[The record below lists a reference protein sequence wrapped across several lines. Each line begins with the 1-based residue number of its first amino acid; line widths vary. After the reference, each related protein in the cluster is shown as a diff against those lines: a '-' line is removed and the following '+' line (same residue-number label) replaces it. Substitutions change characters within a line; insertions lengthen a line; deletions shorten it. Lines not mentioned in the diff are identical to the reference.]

1 MKYLLLFLALMF
13 FGGCASSVK
22 PWQKGTLAKATMQ
35 PDGGNALRVKFNEH
49 IFVSKE
55 GVKGGNGVSG
65 GGCGCK

>member
-1 MKYLLLFLALMF
+1 MKLLLPLFILLL
-13 FGGCASSVK
+13 GGCVADVK
-22 PWQKGTLAKATMQ
+22 PWQKATLAKPQMR

-65 GGCGCK
+65 GGCGCR